1 MILFAKD
8 QFDATREQLLQEI
21 NHLSD
26 TEFNDKPDAQNWSIA
41 QICHHLILVEE
52 ATKKAVT
59 WGLKSQEQSSPE
71 RKDMQ
76 LLLDRTRK
84 FQAPSIVEPSEEPF
98 HVQKMVESL
107 ATTRAEFLGFL
118 ETIEDTDALAKRT
131 VKHPALGECPL
142 DQWIEQIY
150 LHEQRHIQQIQE
162 IKNSWQQAPN

>member
-1 MILFAKD
+1 MIILAKD

-59 WGLKSQEQSSPE
+59 WGLQSQEQSSPE

-84 FQAPSIVEPSEEPF
+84 FQAPSIVEPSEDPF
-98 HVQKMVESL
+98 HVQKMVELL
-107 ATTRAEFLGFL
+107 ATTREEFLGF
-118 ETIEDTDALAKRT
+118 
-131 VKHPALGECPL
+131 
-142 DQWIEQIY
+142 
-150 LHEQRHIQQIQE
+150 
-162 IKNSWQQAPN
+162 